1 MTLEREASTRARRWN
16 LKLVDDLLPEL
27 VGCDALKATSQNG
40 GFEQFAQVELFTT
53 DLGHFEILHSEI
65 FLKLNELVFKLAT
78 LALLVI
84 CIEEFQLFWQ
94 SNIGLVAHIWSDHLF
109 L

>member
-40 GFEQFAQVELFTT
+40 GLEQLAQVELFTT

-94 SNIGLVAHIWSDHLF
+94 SDIGLVAHTWSDNLF

>member
-84 CIEEFQLFWQ
+84 CIEEFQLFRQ
-94 SNIGLVAHIWSDHLF
+94 SNIGLVAHIWSDHLH